1 MNCYYRNFRSVLF
14 REHLLVEKRFLQLTP
29 MAYKP
34 YLSIILSSL
43 MLVPAPSFAQT
54 PKMNVNRVG
63 DWINN
68 ATDPYKWKEVA
79 PIKLSNSNRL
89 DSLMRGGN
97 IYLSLQDAI
106 ALALENNLDI
116 EVQRYGPQL
125 AQSDYRRSLAGG
137 GVRAFTGGVSN
148 SSTAGSVGGA
158 GIATNS
164 LGAQQTT
171 TTSGAQVVGLDPVF
185 QSTLSWGH
193 RTTPQ
198 TSLFATGTNSLIS
211 NSKVANVSMSK
222 NWLTGTSATLSFNNN
237 FLFQNAGRND
247 FNPSRSVT
255 ADLSVTQRLLQGFG
269 LDLNHRNIHIARNSI
284 TVSELVFRQQVITT
298 VSSVINIYWDLVSF
312 NEDLRVKKQALTL
325 NQKLYDDNKKQ
336 VEIGTLAPIEII
348 RAEAEVARSQQD
360 LTISETNVLQQET
373 VLKNS
378 LSRTGISSPGL
389 SEAHII
395 PTDRI
400 SMPDSEAI
408 QPVQDMIQK
417 AVQLRP
423 ELEQQR
429 IAIENSKL
437 GLKGTRNAMLP
448 TLDAFFDLRNNSL
461 AGDVNT
467 IPIPPVPGAANQNF
481 TLRPANSVDQF
492 FLGGYATA
500 LKQVFSRNFPDYSA
514 GVTLNIPIRNRQAKE
529 DMQRDQLTLRQ
540 SEIRLQQQLN
550 QVRVEVENALIGQ
563 QQARA
568 RFQTAVK
575 NRVLQEQ
582 TLDAEQKK
590 YSLGASTIFFVIQ
603 AQRDLTSAQA
613 AEVTALSSYARAK
626 VELERSTGQTLG
638 SYDVQIDE
646 AVKGVVSRA
655 PATIK

>member
-1 MNCYYRNFRSVLF
+1 
-14 REHLLVEKRFLQLTP
+14 

-34 YLSIILSSL
+34 YLSILLSSIL
-43 MLVPAPSFAQT
+43 LSPATLLAQT
-54 PKMNVNRVG
+54 PSQSNVNRVG
-63 DWINN
+63 EWFNN
-68 ATDPYKWKEVA
+68 LSDPYKWKEVG
-79 PIKLSNSNRL
+79 PINLANSNRL

-116 EVQRYGPQL
+116 EIQRYGPQF
-125 AQSDYRRSLAGG
+125 AESDYRRSLAGAAARAFNG
-137 GVRAFTGGVSN
+137 GVTNNSTIGAVSGTGVN
-148 SSTAGSVGGA
+148 NT
-158 GIATNS
+158 
-164 LGAQQTT
+164 LGAQQTSVT
-171 TTSGAQVVGLDPVF
+171 TGALSQGLDPVLQGNF
-185 QSTLSWGH
+185 SWGH

-198 TSLFATGTNSLIS
+198 TSLFVTGTNSLIT
-211 NSKVANVSMSK
+211 NSKIANMSLSK

-237 FLFQNAGRND
+237 FLFQNSGRND

-255 ADLSVTQRLLQGFG
+255 GELSVTQHLLQGFG
-269 LDLNHRNIHIARNSI
+269 LAVNRRNIKIAKNNI
-284 TVSELVFRQQVITT
+284 GVSELVFRQQVITT
-298 VSSVINIYWDLVSF
+298 ASSIINIYWDLVSF
-312 NEDLRVKKQALTL
+312 NEDLRVKKQALAL

-373 VLKNS
+373 VLKSS

-400 SMPDSEAI
+400 SMPDAERM
-408 QPVQDMIQK
+408 QPVQDMLQK
-417 AVQLRP
+417 AIELRP

-429 IAIENSKL
+429 ISIENAKL
-437 GLKGTRNAMLP
+437 GLKGTRNALLP
-448 TLDAFFDLRNNSL
+448 TIDAFVDVRNNSL
-461 AGDVNT
+461 AGDVNQ
-467 IPIPPVPGAANQNF
+467 IPVPPIQGAPIQ
-481 TLRPANSVDQF
+481 TPVTRQANSVDQF
-492 FLGGYATA
+492 FLGGYGTA
-500 LKQVFSRNFPDYSA
+500 LRQVFGRNFPDYSA

-529 DMQRDQLTLRQ
+529 DMTRDQLTLRQ
-540 SEIRLQQQLN
+540 SEVRLQQQLN

-563 QQARA
+563 QQGRA
-568 RFQTAVK
+568 RYQTAVK

-603 AQRDLTSAQA
+603 SQRDLTSAQA
-613 AEVTALSSYARAK
+613 AEVSALSTYARAK
-626 VELERSTGQTLG
+626 VELERATGQTLG
-638 SYDVQIDE
+638 AYEIQIGE
-646 AVKGVVSRA
+646 AVKGTVSRPA
-655 PATIK
+655 ATIK

>member
-1 MNCYYRNFRSVLF
+1 
-14 REHLLVEKRFLQLTP
+14 

-34 YLSIILSSL
+34 YLSILLSSIL
-43 MLVPAPSFAQT
+43 LSPATLLAQT
-54 PKMNVNRVG
+54 PSQSNVNRVG
-63 DWINN
+63 EWFNN
-68 ATDPYKWKEVA
+68 LSDPYKWKEVG
-79 PIKLSNSNRL
+79 PINLANSNRL

-116 EVQRYGPQL
+116 EIQRYGPQF
-125 AQSDYRRSLAGG
+125 AESDYRRSLAGAAARSFNG
-137 GVRAFTGGVSN
+137 GVTNNSTTGAVSGTGVN
-148 SSTAGSVGGA
+148 NT
-158 GIATNS
+158 
-164 LGAQQTT
+164 LGAQQTSVT
-171 TTSGAQVVGLDPVF
+171 TGALSQGLDPVLQGTF
-185 QSTLSWGH
+185 SWGH

-198 TSLFATGTNSLIS
+198 TSLFVTGTNSLIS
-211 NSKVANVSMSK
+211 KSKIANMSLSK

-237 FLFQNAGRND
+237 FLFQNSGRND

-255 ADLSVTQRLLQGFG
+255 GELSVTQHLLQGFG
-269 LDLNHRNIHIARNSI
+269 LAVNRRNIKIAKNNI
-284 TVSELVFRQQVITT
+284 GVSELVFRQQVITT
-298 VSSVINIYWDLVSF
+298 ASSIINIYWDLVSF
-312 NEDLRVKKQALTL
+312 NEDLRVKKQALAL

-373 VLKNS
+373 VLKSS

-400 SMPDSEAI
+400 SMPDAERT
-408 QPVQDMIQK
+408 QPVQDMLQK
-417 AVQLRP
+417 AIELRP

-429 IAIENSKL
+429 ISIENAKL
-437 GLKGTRNAMLP
+437 GLKGTRNALLP
-448 TLDAFFDLRNNSL
+448 TIDAFVDVRNNSL
-461 AGDVNT
+461 AGDVNL
-467 IPIPPVPGAANQNF
+467 IPVPPIQGSPIQ
-481 TLRPANSVDQF
+481 TPVTRPANSVDQF
-492 FLGGYATA
+492 FLGGYGTA
-500 LKQVFSRNFPDYSA
+500 LRQVFGRNFPDYSA

-529 DMQRDQLTLRQ
+529 DMTRDQLTLRQ
-540 SEIRLQQQLN
+540 SEVRLQQQLN

-563 QQARA
+563 QQGRA
-568 RFQTAVK
+568 RYQTAVK

-603 AQRDLTSAQA
+603 SQRDLTSAQA
-613 AEVTALSSYARAK
+613 AEVSALSTYARAK
-626 VELERSTGQTLG
+626 VELERATGQTLG
-638 SYDVQIDE
+638 AYEIQIGE
-646 AVKGVVSRA
+646 AVKGTVARPA
-655 PATIK
+655 ATIK

>member
-1 MNCYYRNFRSVLF
+1 
-14 REHLLVEKRFLQLTP
+14 

-34 YLSIILSSL
+34 YLSILLSSIL
-43 MLVPAPSFAQT
+43 LSPATLLAQT
-54 PKMNVNRVG
+54 PSQPNVNRVG
-63 DWINN
+63 EWFNN
-68 ATDPYKWKEVA
+68 LSDPYKWKEVG
-79 PIKLSNSNRL
+79 PINLANSNRL

-116 EVQRYGPQL
+116 EIQRYGPQF
-125 AQSDYRRSLAGG
+125 AESDYRRSLAGAAARAFNG
-137 GVRAFTGGVSN
+137 GVTNNSTIGAVSGTGVN
-148 SSTAGSVGGA
+148 NT
-158 GIATNS
+158 
-164 LGAQQTT
+164 LGAQQTSVT
-171 TTSGAQVVGLDPVF
+171 TGAQSQGLDPVLQGTF
-185 QSTLSWGH
+185 SWGH

-198 TSLFATGTNSLIS
+198 TSLFVTGTNSLIS
-211 NSKVANVSMSK
+211 NSKIANMSISK

-237 FLFQNAGRND
+237 FLFQNSGRND

-255 ADLSVTQRLLQGFG
+255 GELSVTQHLLQGFG
-269 LDLNHRNIHIARNSI
+269 LAVNRRNIKIAKNNI
-284 TVSELVFRQQVITT
+284 GVSELVFRQQVITT
-298 VSSVINIYWDLVSF
+298 ASSIINIYWDLVSF
-312 NEDLRVKKQALTL
+312 NEDLRVKKQALAL

-373 VLKNS
+373 VLKSS

-400 SMPDSEAI
+400 SMPDAERM
-408 QPVQDMIQK
+408 QPVQEMLQK
-417 AVQLRP
+417 AIDLRP

-429 IAIENSKL
+429 ISIENAKL
-437 GLKGTRNAMLP
+437 GLKGTRNALLP
-448 TLDAFFDLRNNSL
+448 TLDAFVDVRNNSL
-461 AGDVNT
+461 AGDVNQ
-467 IPIPPVPGAANQNF
+467 IPIPPIQGAPIQ
-481 TLRPANSVDQF
+481 TPVTRPANSVDQF
-492 FLGGYATA
+492 FLGGYGTA
-500 LKQVFSRNFPDYSA
+500 LRQVFGRNFPDYSA

-529 DMQRDQLTLRQ
+529 DMTRDQLTLRQ
-540 SEIRLQQQLN
+540 SEVRLQQQLN

-563 QQARA
+563 QQGRA
-568 RFQTAVK
+568 RYQTAVK

-603 AQRDLTSAQA
+603 SQRDLTSAQA
-613 AEVTALSSYARAK
+613 AEVSALSTYARAK
-626 VELERSTGQTLG
+626 VELERATGQTLG
-638 SYDVQIDE
+638 AYEIQIGE
-646 AVKGVVSRA
+646 AVKGTVAR
-655 PATIK
+655 PAAAIK